1 MNREVKPWW
10 KKAISILL
18 PLIGLVF
25 VVQSSYSI
33 YQLVRKSDVLGER
46 KKQLKQLEQTQ
57 EKLKKDLSNSY
68 TPFFIEEEARNKLGL
83 IKPGET
89 LVYVEKDASTSG
101 MQEIEE
107 VEGKRGKKTVL
118 EQWWDVFR

>member
-10 KKAISILL
+10 KKAISVLL

-25 VVQSSYSI
+25 VVQSSYSL
-33 YQLVRKSDVLGER
+33 YQLVRKSDVVGER
-46 KKQLKQLEQTQ
+46 RKQLKQLEQTQ
-57 EKLKKDLSNSY
+57 EKLKKDLSDSY

-83 IKPGET
+83 VKPGET
-89 LVYVEKDASTSG
+89 LVYVEKDATTSAI
-101 MQEIEE
+101 QEK
-107 VEGKRGKKTVL
+107 EGNLGKQSEKTVL